1 MKLIPF
7 KAVYPNL
14 DLIASSDSF
23 FGTVKSQFVEYK
35 KSGFFKKSNSESIFV
50 YRLETKI
57 SIHKGLVACTD
68 IADILEGKVL
78 EHENTLAPKEQ
89 QMMNLILQ
97 NHAMVKP
104 VLLAYD
110 RVEGLD
116 VLLNNVIEN
125 QEVFFEVQFKESSE
139 KHSIW
144 ELKDSD
150 ISKEITKLFRK
161 RVKRCY
167 IADGHHRVKTAL
179 ILHQT
184 DNKNEMMDTR
194 IKSVLSLYFS
204 WDNLSIFDYNRCVE
218 IFQTISPLQFLVELS
233 HICNVKKIKYG
244 KKPKKKHEMT
254 MLIYGEWYRLSW
266 KKKILKK
273 HADHPVLFDTFLLN
287 EYVLGK
293 IVGIEDVRDDFR
305 VKYTGGVTGLSGLEE
320 MVGKSEN
327 RVGFCMY
334 PISADNL
341 KAIADMGLTLPPKST
356 WFEPRVKNGLLV
368 KEF

>member
-23 FGTVKSQFVEYK
+23 FGTVKSQFVEYQ
-35 KSGFFKKSNSESIFV
+35 KSGFFKKSDSESIFI
-50 YRLETKI
+50 YRLETKLSVHTGI
-57 SIHKGLVACTD
+57 VACTD
-68 IADILEGKVL
+68 IADILAGKVL
-78 EHENTLAPKEQ
+78 KHENTLAPKEQ
-89 QMMNLILQ
+89 QMMNLMLQ

-110 RVEGLD
+110 KVDEID
-116 VLLNNVIEN
+116 VLMNSIIKN
-125 QEVFFEVQFKESSE
+125 QEVFFDVQFTESGE
-139 KHSIW
+139 KHSFW
-144 ELKDSD
+144 ELKDTDVSA
-150 ISKEITKLFRK
+150 EITKLFRK
-161 RVKRCY
+161 KVKQCY

-194 IKSVLSLYFS
+194 IKSVLSIYFS
-204 WDNLSIFDYNRCVE
+204 WENLAIFDYNRCVE
-218 IFQTISPLQFLVELS
+218 IFQTVSPLQFLVELS
-233 HICNVKKIKYG
+233 HVCNVKKIKTG

-254 MLIYGEWYRLSW
+254 MLIYREWYKLSW

-273 HADHPVLFDTFLLN
+273 HEDHPVLFDTFLLN
-287 EYVLGK
+287 EYVLKK
-293 IVGIEDVRDDFR
+293 IVGIEDVREDFR
-305 VKYTGGVTGLSGLEE
+305 VKYLDGVAGLSGLEE
-320 MVGKSEN
+320 LVAKSEN

-334 PISADNL
+334 PISAENL
-341 KAIADMGLTLPPKST
+341 KLIADKGLTLPPKST